1 MSKLPDHD
9 PGLVTRTETMGK
21 LLNLEPRV
29 GHPNRDHLYKKKIH
43 KHEQVTDH
51 EPLVDRP
58 TRDHKQ
64 VTRSRTTG

>member
-29 GHPNRDHLYKKKIH
+29 GHPNRDHLQKFLFH
-43 KHEQVTDH
+43 KHE
-51 EPLVDRP
+51 
-58 TRDHKQ
+58 
-64 VTRSRTTG
+64 